1 MIKLLKKIK
10 RYFYLRI
17 LGKKILRYFKN
28 KYSLL
33 TPEQREVLVYIER
46 NNVKVYPYEFL
57 DKYDF
62 APVDLFFDNELGLF
76 YVIYLGKKLFFPG
89 NMQVETIKDMYRQ
102 LIKEQDPRSPHR
114 YTDKDFTVENGDVVF
129 DIGAAEGIFSL
140 SVVEYASKIV
150 LFEPDSNWNN
160 ALEATFAPWKD
171 KIQIINKF
179 VSDSTLGNAIELG
192 NVIELAA
199 NKSVFIKIDTEGCE
213 RSVLKGA
220 ERIFKSGARLK
231 LAICAYHR
239 QNDESEIGEML
250 IKLNFKTHFSNGYVL
265 RWYAPDFSPPFLR
278 RGVIRAQLD
287 KC

>member
-17 LGKKILRYFKN
+17 LGKKILQYFKN

-46 NNVKVYPYEFL
+46 KNVKVYPYEFL
-57 DKYDF
+57 DKYDS
-62 APVDLFFDNELGLF
+62 ALVNVYFDNELRL
-76 YVIYLGKKLFFPG
+76 YYIMHLNKRLFFPK
-89 NMQVETIKDMYRQ
+89 NMPVETIKDMYRQ
-102 LIKEQDPRSPHR
+102 LIKEQDDGSPHR

-129 DIGAAEGIFSL
+129 DIGAAEGMFSL
-140 SVVEYASKIV
+140 SVIEHAGKIV

-179 VSDSTLGNAIELG
+179 VSDTTSGNAIELDS
-192 NVIELAA
+192 VIELVA

-220 ERIFKSGARLK
+220 ERIFKSGAKLK

-250 IKLNFKTHFSNGYVL
+250 KKLNFNTHFTNGYML
-265 RWYAPDFSPPFLR
+265 RWYDPDFSPPFLR
-278 RGVIRAQLD
+278 RGIIRAQLN